1 MCGQLRSVQI
11 ARGAYGW
18 QAMERRN
25 INIKR
30 FAEIPM
36 ADAEMVFPDKKI
48 FLKPL
53 LLIQLA
59 IAIIGGIIATFTALL
74 SVSLS
79 QLLSELTMC
88 M

>member
-1 MCGQLRSVQI
+1 
-11 ARGAYGW
+11 
-18 QAMERRN
+18 MERRN

>member
-1 MCGQLRSVQI
+1 MVP
-11 ARGAYGW
+11 
-18 QAMERRN
+18 QAQERRN

-59 IAIIGGIIATFTALL
+59 IAIIGGVIATFTALL

-79 QLLSELTMC
+79 QNASHSSRHARSPPFSL
-88 M
+88 